1 MNNEKLAI
9 ARKALLPGSNISS
22 VAHGESLPESTVWG
36 WVNNLK
42 KLEEIAID
50 SNYSSLKS
58 THSDKTPTLTI
69 GLKAFCKRARGL
81 RHPAPITVEVIS
93 TKVKDITAKLLTEYE
108 NNSTIISVDKA
119 TTLKTHL
126 FSATWSFKWL
136 KRNEFVSKRLHG
148 EAADVDLTAV
158 ADGIARLRK
167 EISHYDSENVYN
179 MDETGLNFHLL
190 PRQTY
195 VHKAEKNVRGTKSM
209 KSKDRVTL
217 YIATNVTES
226 QKVPL
231 SMIGSS
237 KNDPFAP

>member
-1 MNNEKLAI
+1 MNTEKLAI

-22 VAHGESLPESTVWG
+22 VARGESLPESTVRG

-58 THSDKTPTLTI
+58 THSDNTPTLTI
-69 GLKAFCKRARGL
+69 GLKAFCERARSL
-81 RHPAPITVEVIS
+81 RPPAPITVELIS
-93 TKVKDITAKLLTEYE
+93 TKAKDITAKLLTEYE
-108 NNSTIISVDKA
+108 NNSTIISVDEA

-126 FSATWSFKWL
+126 FSATWSFRWL
-136 KRNEFVSKRLHG
+136 KRNEFVSKQLHG
-148 EAADVDLTAV
+148 EAANVDLT
-158 ADGIARLRK
+158 RLRE
-167 EISHYDSENVYN
+167 EISHYDPESVYN
-179 MDETGLNFHLL
+179 MDETGLNFRLL